1 MARQAGTDRRTAAF
15 AGRLRDLNPWV
26 EKTGLAFR
34 LKATRS
40 PAAPVTFASVDCG
53 AVRFESWFQG
63 GAGTL
68 AEPPRGDRYHLVLP
82 TRAGGRLRLGKRELP
97 IEAGRHAILL
107 SPRRAHEIS
116 AAAGWKD
123 LSVALPAESLR
134 RHWRKL
140 ARTEA
145 EGPAIEFPARIDL
158 TTRGGARVRR
168 LIRFLAREAE
178 REDGLMAAPAS
189 CARLVEALQTV
200 LLTELPHSHRKR
212 FRETAA
218 DPGPRIVQF
227 AEAFMTEHLA
237 KPVRMAAVAACAGV
251 SLRSLQGAF
260 RSHRG
265 YGPLEFLQRCRL
277 ERARARLRADPK
289 ASITSIALECG
300 FAHASHFGAAYKQ
313 YFDETPSR
321 TRDSARFR

>member
-1 MARQAGTDRRTAAF
+1 VARQRGQNRRTAVF

-26 EKTGLAFR
+26 EKAGLAFR

-40 PAAPVTFASVDCG
+40 PAAPVGFASVDCG
-53 AVRFESWFQG
+53 SVRFESWFQR

-68 AEPPRGDRYHLVLP
+68 AEPPRGDCYHLVIP
-82 TRAGGRLRLGKRELP
+82 TRSGGRLRIGKRELP
-97 IEAGRHAILL
+97 VETGRHALLL
-107 SPRRAHEIS
+107 SPRRAHEVS
-116 AAAGWKD
+116 AAAAWRD
-123 LSVALPAESLR
+123 LSVALPAEALQR
-134 RHWRKL
+134 YCRKL
-140 ARTEA
+140 AGAEA
-145 EGPAIEFPARIDL
+145 EGPVEFPARLDL

-168 LIRFLAREAE
+168 LVGFMAREAE
-178 REDGLMAAPAS
+178 REDGLMAVPAS
-189 CARLVEALQTV
+189 CARLVETLQTV

-212 FRETAA
+212 FRRKAV
-218 DPGPRIVQF
+218 DPGPRIVQV
-227 AEAFMTEHLA
+227 AEQFMTEHLGR
-237 KPVRMAAVAACAGV
+237 PVRMATVAACAGA
-251 SLRSLQGAF
+251 SLRSLQEAF
-260 RSHRG
+260 RRHRG

-277 ERARARLRADPK
+277 ERARARLRTDPE